1 MATVFQGAQM
11 LPFPKQQVW
20 DALFDVD
27 VLRASIEGCEML
39 ERRGENAYATQVRV
53 AIGPV
58 SASFATTLDVV
69 DPEPPHRC
77 TLRFSGKGGAVGFG
91 RGEARVILTSRGD
104 AETLLEWS
112 ASTQVGGKIAQM
124 GTRLI
129 DGTVRK
135 MSDDFFERFARQLVD
150 AASVPSLNA
159 GGAPATETEV
169 PSRQRAATVRRVGI
183 AIALAVAAAALWWLA
198 SQRGGR

>member
-1 MATVFQGAQM
+1 MATVFEGTQT
-11 LPFPKQQVW
+11 LPFPAQQVW

-27 VLRASIEGCEML
+27 VLRASIAGCEML
-39 ERRGENAYATQVRV
+39 EQRGDNAYATQVRV

-58 SASFATTLDVV
+58 SASFATTLEVV

-77 TLRFSGKGGAVGFG
+77 TLRFNGKGGAVGFG
-91 RGEARVILTSRGD
+91 RGEAHVSLTPQGD

-129 DGTVRK
+129 DGTVRR
-135 MSDDFFERFARQLVD
+135 MSDDFFERFARQLGD
-150 AASVPSLNA
+150 ASPARAPDAEAVPA
-159 GGAPATETEV
+159 EHVATTAR
-169 PSRQRAATVRRVGI
+169 PRAARTRRVWVG
-183 AIALAVAAAALWWLA
+183 IALAVVIALLWLVA
-198 SQRGGR
+198 GNGGGR